1 MTAQG
6 ASAAAARDD
15 AAVGTAAPP
24 FGDPAAADAAHKS
37 LKADPTIQ
45 FDFPEFIPEQ
55 SQTPEWIRDIF
66 RALGNF
72 IDWVGGGWTVIMWI
86 AIALVVIAL
95 AFAIFPPLRAW
106 LIDRLASRDGVEA
119 TPGWAPEASV
129 ARALLVEA
137 DQLAATG
144 RYDEAVRLLLHR
156 SVEDIERW
164 RGDKLRPSWTSRDI
178 ARIEALPDAARMVFG
193 RIVADVERSLFAG
206 QPLGQADWIRARA
219 DYAGFALGR

>member
-6 ASAAAARDD
+6 ASAAARDG
-15 AAVGTAAPP
+15 AAAGNAAQP

-45 FDFPEFIPEQ
+45 FDFPWFVPERREMPQ
-55 SQTPEWIRDIF
+55 WLRNVFE
-66 RALGNF
+66 ALGNF
-72 IDWVGGGWTVIMWI
+72 IEWVGGGWTVLMWV

-106 LIDRLASRDGVEA
+106 LLDRFGSRGGVEA

-164 RGDKLRPSWTSRDI
+164 RGDPLRPSWTSRDI
-178 ARIEALPDAARMVFG
+178 ARIDALPDTARAVFG

-206 QPLGQADWIRARA
+206 QPLGEADWTRARA
-219 DYAGFALGR
+219 DYSSFALGR

>member
-6 ASAAAARDD
+6 ASAAARDG
-15 AAVGTAAPP
+15 AVAGNAAPP
-24 FGDPAAADAAHKS
+24 FGDPASADAAHRT
-37 LKADPTIQ
+37 LKGDASIQ
-45 FDFPEFIPEQ
+45 FDFPWLIPEQ
-55 SQTPEWIRDIF
+55 AQMPEWLRNTLQ
-66 RALGNF
+66 ALGNF
-72 IDWVGGGWTVIMWI
+72 IEWVGGGWTVIMWI

-95 AFAIFPPLRAW
+95 AFALFPPLRAW
-106 LIDRLASRDGVEA
+106 LANRMAANGATVA
-119 TPGWAPEASV
+119 TPGWTPEASV

-164 RGDKLRPSWTSRDI
+164 RGDPLRPSWTSRDI
-178 ARIEALPDAARMVFG
+178 ARIEALPDAARAVFG

-206 QPLGQADWIRARA
+206 HPLGQADWERARA

>member
-6 ASAAAARDD
+6 GSVAARDG
-15 AAVGTAAPP
+15 AAAGKAAMP

-37 LKADPTIQ
+37 LKADQSIQ
-45 FDFPEFIPEQ
+45 FDFPWFIPEQ
-55 SQTPEWIRDIF
+55 RETPEWIRNTL

-106 LIDRLASRDGVEA
+106 LADRLAARAGVIA
-119 TPGWAPEASV
+119 TPGWVPEVAV

-137 DQLAATG
+137 DQLAAAG

-164 RGDKLRPSWTSRDI
+164 RGDPLRPSWTSRDI
-178 ARIEALPDAARMVFG
+178 ARIDALPDAARTVFG

-206 QPLGQADWIRARA
+206 HPLGEADWARARA

>member
-6 ASAAAARDD
+6 ASAAARDG
-15 AAVGTAAPP
+15 AVAGNAAPP
-24 FGDPAAADAAHKS
+24 FGDPAAADAAHRS
-37 LKADPTIQ
+37 LKGDASIQ
-45 FDFPEFIPEQ
+45 FDFPWFIPEQ
-55 SQTPEWIRDIF
+55 NQMPEWLRDVF

-72 IDWVGGGWTVIMWI
+72 IDWVGGGWTILMWI
-86 AIALVVIAL
+86 AVVLVVIVL

-106 LIDRLASRDGVEA
+106 LANRLAERAGGIA
-119 TPGWAPEASV
+119 TPGWVPEAAV

-164 RGDKLRPSWTSRDI
+164 RGDPLRPSWTSRDI
-178 ARIEALPDAARMVFG
+178 ARIETLPDAARTVFG

-206 QPLGQADWIRARA
+206 HPLGEADWTRARA
-219 DYAGFALGR
+219 DYAAFALGR

>member
-6 ASAAAARDD
+6 ASAAARDG
-15 AAVGTAAPP
+15 AAASPAAPP
-24 FGDPAAADAAHKS
+24 FGDPASADAAHRT
-37 LKADPTIQ
+37 LKGDASIQ
-45 FDFPEFIPEQ
+45 FDFPWFVPEQ
-55 SQTPEWIRDIF
+55 RQMPEWLRAVF

-72 IDWVGGGWTVIMWI
+72 IEWVGGGWTVLMWI
-86 AIALVVIAL
+86 AIALAVIAL
-95 AFAIFPPLRAW
+95 AFALFPPLRAW
-106 LIDRLASRDGVEA
+106 LANRMAGGGQA
-119 TPGWAPEASV
+119 APAPGWAPEASV

-164 RGDKLRPSWTSRDI
+164 RGDPMRPSWTSRDI
-178 ARIEALPDAARMVFG
+178 ARIDALPDAARTVFG

-206 QPLGQADWIRARA
+206 HPLGQADWERARA